1 MSPAADRIA
10 SGTMWMAKL
19 LAEKP
24 DALILK
30 QACVDCR
37 IVSGNCAAMS
47 SRQVSAGVVFELFV
61 VA

>member
-1 MSPAADRIA
+1 MMSDRFGVRHAPAIVAIA
-10 SGTMWMAKL
+10 PLG
-19 LAEKP
+19 
-24 DALILK
+24 LK